1 MLKQFLFCLGLGLS
15 TSTAHAQ
22 WVYQPIGFASTQAA
36 PLLFDAVDASTAWGV
51 NIGASSYVAPQ
62 VSRTTNAGQTWTVS
76 NLPVQTSV
84 SEEAT
89 SLAASSAT
97 SAWVTT
103 VNVNGVGGRI
113 LHTTDGGLNWT
124 VQSSA
129 TVFGSSASYPGLIR
143 FFSATEGVAVGAPL
157 STSGGFEIYTTTDA
171 GTTWTRSTATTPLTV
186 VDENIAV
193 TAPSVVGSTIWF
205 ATSAGRVFRSA
216 DKGLTWTV
224 ALVDSNVELTNVL
237 FRDAQNG
244 LALSLDDNGTNHRLF
259 RSTNGGT
266 TWAPVTYT
274 GPLHGAA
281 LSGVP
286 GTSQYVSVGANLG
299 NGDQGS
305 SYSRDNGQT
314 WVAIDNTLN
323 HLNVEFVSS
332 SVGWSGG
339 FQPIGSQFNGGALRY
354 SGTALATRTDVAL
367 QAGLEVAPNPAVGGC
382 FTVQATSG
390 RPTSV
395 RVLDATG
402 RLVHQQAWPTA
413 AALSLDLSREPVGLY
428 VLEVQAPSGTARQK
442 VVVQ

>member
-1 MLKQFLFCLGLGLS
+1 MMKRFLFCLGLGLS
-15 TSTAHAQ
+15 TSVAHAQ
-22 WVYQPIGFASTQAA
+22 WVYQPINFASTQAA

-51 NIGASSYVAPQ
+51 SIGESSYVTPQ
-62 VSRTTNAGQTWTVS
+62 ICRTTNSGQTWTVS
-76 NLPVQTSV
+76 NLPVQTSL
-84 SEEAT
+84 SEDAT
-89 SLAASSAT
+89 SLAATSAT

-103 VNVNGVGGRI
+103 INSGGTGGRI
-113 LHTTDGGLNWT
+113 LRTTDGGLTWT

-129 TVFGSSASYPGLIR
+129 TVFGNVASYPSLIR

-157 STSGGFEIYTTTDA
+157 STGGGFEIYTTTNA
-171 GTTWTRSTATTPLTV
+171 GATWTSVTTVPATV
-186 VDENIAV
+186 FGEFIAV

-205 ATSAGRVFRSA
+205 ATTAGRVFRST
-216 DKGLTWTV
+216 DKGLTWTA
-224 ALVDSNVELTNVL
+224 ALVNANVELTNVL

-244 LALSLDDNGTNHRLF
+244 LAMMLDDSGTNHQLF
-259 RSTNGGT
+259 RSSDGGT
-266 TWAPVTYT
+266 TWTSVAYT

-281 LSGVP
+281 ISGVP

-323 HLNVEFVSS
+323 HLSVEFVSS
-332 SVGWSGG
+332 TIGWSGG
-339 FQPIGSQFNGGALRY
+339 FRPTGTQFNGGALRY

-367 QAGLEVAPNPAVGGC
+367 QAGLQVAPNPAVGGR

-390 RPTSV
+390 HPTSM
-395 RVLDATG
+395 RVVDATG
-402 RLVHQQAWPTA
+402 RVVHQQSWPSA
-413 AALSLDLSREPVGLY
+413 AALPLDLSREPAGLY
-428 VLEVQAPSGTARQK
+428 VLEVQAPTGTARQK

>member
-15 TSTAHAQ
+15 TPAAHAQ
-22 WVYQPIGFASTQAA
+22 WVYQPISFASTQAA

-51 NIGASSYVAPQ
+51 NIGANNYVAPQ
-62 VSRTTNAGQTWTVS
+62 LGRTTNAGQTWTVS

-84 SEEAT
+84 SEDVT
-89 SLAASSAT
+89 SLSAFSAT

-103 VNVNGVGGRI
+103 VNANGVGGRI

-129 TVFGSSASYPGLIR
+129 AVFGSMASYPGLVR
-143 FFSATEGVAVGAPL
+143 FFSATEGVAAGAPL
-157 STSGGFEIYTTTDA
+157 SAGGGFEIYTTTNA
-171 GTTWTRSTATTPLTV
+171 GTTWTRLATVPPTV
-186 VDENIAV
+186 PNENIAA
-193 TAPSVVGSTIWF
+193 TTPSVVGSTIWF
-205 ATSAGRVFRSA
+205 ATSTGRVFRST
-216 DKGLTWTV
+216 DKGLTWT
-224 ALVDSNVELTNVL
+224 ASLVDSNFELQNVL

-244 LALSLDDNGTNHRLF
+244 LALALDDNGTNHHLF
-259 RSTNGGT
+259 RSTDGGT
-266 TWAPVTYT
+266 TWAQVAYT
-274 GPLHGAA
+274 GPLHGVA

-314 WVAIDNTLN
+314 WVAINNTLN
-323 HLNVEFVSS
+323 HLSVEFVSS
-332 SVGWSGG
+332 TVGWSGG
-339 FQPIGSQFNGGALRY
+339 FQLTGTQFSGAAIRY

-367 QAGLEVAPNPAVGGC
+367 QAGLQVAPNPAVGGC
-382 FTVQATSG
+382 FTVQATTG
-390 RPTSV
+390 HPTSV

-402 RLVHQQAWPTA
+402 RLVHQQAWPTTA
-413 AALSLDLSREPVGLY
+413 TLALDLSREPAGLY
-428 VLEVQAPSGTARQK
+428 VLEVQALSGTARQK